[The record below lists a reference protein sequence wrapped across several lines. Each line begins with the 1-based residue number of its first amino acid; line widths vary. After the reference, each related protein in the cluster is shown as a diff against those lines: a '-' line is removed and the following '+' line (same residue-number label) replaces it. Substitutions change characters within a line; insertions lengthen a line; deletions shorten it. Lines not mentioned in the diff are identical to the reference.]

1 MDRNSPYYKQVALL
15 IRCLPFAA
23 EETCFALKGGTAINL
38 FVNDFPRLSVDIDLV
53 YLPLE
58 PRKEALQNV
67 HAALA
72 RIAERLNNSKSL
84 NAILQDNKP
93 DEMRIIVDTI
103 GRAQDSAQIKIEV
116 SPVARGTLHKANT
129 CDIIEKVEDEFGFA
143 SIQMVSLPDLYG
155 GKLCAAMDRQHPRDL
170 FDVKILL
177 QSRGVD
183 REIFIGYLAYLLSHN
198 RPISEVMNPRWKN
211 IGETFHKEFNGMTF
225 EPITLEELQN
235 VPTAMVQSL
244 KSQFTQSDFDFLL
257 SFKSGDPDWSLAPH
271 EQIQYLPA
279 VQWKLLNIQ
288 KMPTGKRQSA
298 LETLNKTMLSWL
310 EG

>member
-1 MDRNSPYYKQVALL
+1 MPKTSFRKNSDSP
-15 IRCLPFAA
+15 
-23 EETCFALKGGTAINL
+23 
-38 FVNDFPRLSVDIDLV
+38 
-53 YLPLE
+53 
-58 PRKEALQNV
+58 
-67 HAALA
+67 
-72 RIAERLNNSKSL
+72 LNNSKSL

-244 KSQFTQSDFDFLL
+244 KSQFTQSDLDFLL

-288 KMPTGKRQSA
+288 KMPTGKRQLA